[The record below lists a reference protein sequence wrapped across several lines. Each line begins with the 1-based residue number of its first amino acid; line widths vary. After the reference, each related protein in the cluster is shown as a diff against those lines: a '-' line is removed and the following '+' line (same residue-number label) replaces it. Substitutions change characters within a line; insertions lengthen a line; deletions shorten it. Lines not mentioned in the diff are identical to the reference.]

1 MLLEELSELSLDTP
15 DAAEVLG
22 NFMARAVADD
32 CIPPAYITNVPE
44 TAEAH
49 AKYVVDNSLARG
61 AMYTLFYTYY
71 VCTYIVNWRHCRGG

>member
-32 CIPPAYITNVPE
+32 CLPPAFISNHINTTE
-44 TAEAH
+44 TQAL
-49 AKYVVDNSLARG
+49 YVL
-61 AMYTLFYTYY
+61 
-71 VCTYIVNWRHCRGG
+71 